1 MMEFNHSKLAGRITE
16 KFGSQ
21 SAFASHIKWQESRL
35 SNKLNSK
42 VQFTDKEIYF
52 FCLPEN
58 LDICDADIPAY
69 FFTV

>member
-1 MMEFNHSKLAGRITE
+1 MEFNHSKLLGRITE

-21 SAFASHIKWQESRL
+21 AAFARHINWAESKL
-35 SNKLNSK
+35 SNKLNNK
-42 VQFTDKEIYF
+42 VHLTDQDIYF

-58 LDICDADIPAY
+58 LDIPESHIPAY